1 MNILRDLAYAPQH
14 GVCGSGDLYLP
25 KPGSRPPGAAL
36 AIHGGGW
43 SELDRSSFAGVAEFL
58 CSELGLMTF
67 NIDYRLSRIAPW
79 PACGDDCLA
88 AAGFLRSVLLPQ
100 YCPENVPRVFV
111 VGGSAGGHLALMT
124 GLRLLPE
131 WVAGIVS
138 ISGIADPAPDMI
150 LHRERYQTLFGKKNA
165 PELLPA
171 ISPINFLQTNSPRIL
186 CTHTR
191 FDEVVPFAAVQN
203 FVDQACRKGI
213 RIHTY
218 FYSRKNEGHC
228 IWVPGSEPHKLHPD
242 LEEAIRNF
250 CQIGDEAPINPRHDC

>member
-1 MNILRDLAYAPQH
+1 MDILRDIAYSPQN
-14 GVCGSGDLYLP
+14 GVYGCGDLYLP
-25 KPGSRPPGAAL
+25 EPLSRLRGTAL
-36 AIHGGGW
+36 TIHGGGW
-43 SELDRSSFAGVAEFL
+43 SDNERSSFAGVAEFL
-58 CSELGLMTF
+58 CSDLGLLTF
-67 NIDYRLSRIAPW
+67 NVNYRLSRTAPW

-88 AAGFLRSVLLPQ
+88 AAAFLRSVLLPQ
-100 YCPENVPRVFV
+100 YCPENVPQVFV

-124 GLRLLPE
+124 GLRLPPE

-150 LHRERYQTLFGKKNA
+150 LHRERYQNLFGKIPA

-191 FDEVVPFAAVQN
+191 FDEVVPFTAVRN
-203 FVDQACRKGI
+203 FVDQASSNGI

-218 FYSRKNEGHC
+218 FYSRKDDGHC
-228 IWVPGSEPHKLHPD
+228 IWIPGSKPHKLYPD
-242 LEEAIRNF
+242 LEEVIRNF
-250 CQIGDEAPINPRHDC
+250 CQTGEEAPIQARHVP